1 MRGKNEKWT
10 WTRKHEIWKSKIYGG
25 LKCQKECYQ
34 MKDRPQFPISMRDFF
49 IEIKMAA
56 FLNFNKKQWR
66 NRSSKFDNNGYKNGR
81 FLIKFK
87 KEKFLFKK
95 LIQVLR
101 FVI

>member
-1 MRGKNEKWT
+1 MSKRMLPNE
-10 WTRKHEIWKSKIYGG
+10 
-25 LKCQKECYQ
+25 
-34 MKDRPQFPISMRDFF
+34 RPTSISYLDERFF

-95 LIQVLR
+95 LIKILR